1 MLELNDAL
9 LRYCRQ
15 LLSNEDS
22 VKIADDIMAD
32 LFLIVGPNE
41 NNCPNF
47 TDVII
52 HIMRRKICDIG
63 GNTRVVYN
71 KNHIKHFQ
79 SLPWW
84 FKSPTLTIYA
94 AEHEEEYEIFVN
106 GNFAEKQV
114 TLAFPYVFRSRLIS

>member
-1 MLELNDAL
+1 MLELNEAL

-15 LLSNEDS
+15 LLPIEDS
-22 VKIADDIMAD
+22 VTITDDIMAD

-41 NNCPNF
+41 NNCPSF

-79 SLPWW
+79 TLPWW
-84 FKSPTLTIYA
+84 FKSPTLSIYA
-94 AEHEEEYEIFVN
+94 TQHEGEYESFEN
-106 GNFAEKQV
+106 ETATEKQV
-114 TLAFPYVFRSRLIS
+114 I